1 MESAIK
7 ILSVAAG
14 GALGAVARYLVNVS
28 PLAGAVDR
36 FPLPTFLINV
46 VGSFMIGFCVAAFGD
61 KVNVNQN
68 VILAIVVGFVGAF
81 TTFSTFEMEVFGLAR
96 DRHFS
101 TALVYIVLSVIIG
114 FAGLLAGVAL
124 GRRV

>member
-1 MESAIK
+1 MENAIK

-28 PLAGAVDR
+28 PLAGAIDR

-46 VGSFMIGFCVAAFGD
+46 LGSFLIGFTVAAFTERVS
-61 KVNVNQN
+61 VNEN
-68 VILAIVVGFVGAF
+68 VSLAIVVGFVGAF
-81 TTFSTFEMEVFGLAR
+81 TTFSTFEMEVYGLAR
-96 DRHFS
+96 DRHLA
-101 TALVYIVLSVIIG
+101 TALAYIVLSVIIG